1 MGELV
6 SVIIPVYNS
15 ELFIDETM
23 LSVINQSY
31 SKLEIILIDDG
42 SMDNSG
48 ILCENWALKDNRISV
63 WHIDNCGPSKARNF
77 GISKATG
84 NYILPVDSDD
94 KIDSTYIEK
103 AVAILQ
109 DNADIGIVYCEA
121 RLFGSVNAKWNLPKY
136 SIREMLIRNCVFAT
150 AMFRKKDWEMVGGYA
165 DDMKWGVEDYDFW
178 LSIISLGRKVY
189 QISEELFFYRKHEG
203 SRSDT
208 YESNNDYVRKM
219 EEQIYMHHKELYCN
233 IYHIEEKRK
242 KVVLYGAGGAGK
254 TYFNFLHTTGMNN
267 IVCWVDAD
275 YRNKIDDE
283 YLLKIASPSILLQM
297 DYDVVVIAL
306 NNKITMMQVKHELIH
321 KYKCRKKICW
331 YIRKNDL

>member
-121 RLFGSVNAKWNLPKY
+121 RLFGSVNEKWSLPKY
-136 SIREMLIRNCVFAT
+136 SIREMLIRNC
-150 AMFRKKDWEMVGGYA
+150 
-165 DDMKWGVEDYDFW
+165 
-178 LSIISLGRKVY
+178 
-189 QISEELFFYRKHEG
+189 
-203 SRSDT
+203 
-208 YESNNDYVRKM
+208 
-219 EEQIYMHHKELYCN
+219 
-233 IYHIEEKRK
+233 
-242 KVVLYGAGGAGK
+242 GK
-254 TYFNFLHTTGMNN
+254 PSSMGTT
-267 IVCWVDAD
+267 
-275 YRNKIDDE
+275 K
-283 YLLKIASPSILLQM
+283 
-297 DYDVVVIAL
+297 
-306 NNKITMMQVKHELIH
+306 
-321 KYKCRKKICW
+321 
-331 YIRKNDL
+331 